1 MITADGNHFKSLANK
16 KTEVEDDAKICIEQI
31 VADALEHVDAHEH
44 VTNTKNK
51 AKRATANC
59 VHVAA
64 IGDIIALVI
73 AAIQPV
79 IVKSITVAVTS
90 AVEAAIE
97 QIMANVRRE
106 MSVIEE
112 VGKKRSSLQVETTN
126 SALFMKLGSLLYVVS
141 PPFGEEHRGLEQDIS
156 FPANKHL
163 LILGKCYAVWDT

>member
-1 MITADGNHFKSLANK
+1 MITADGNRFKSLANK

-59 VHVAA
+59 VHGAA
-64 IGDIIALVI
+64 IGDSIALVI

-90 AVEAAIE
+90 AVEAATE

-106 MSVIEE
+106 MSVIED

-126 SALFMKLGSLLYVVS
+126 SALFMKLGSLLYVRCRHRSVKSTVVS
-141 PPFGEEHRGLEQDIS
+141 
-156 FPANKHL
+156 NKTFL
-163 LILGKCYAVWDT
+163 FQITNIYLFWGNVTLST

>member
-1 MITADGNHFKSLANK
+1 MITADGNRFKSLANK

-51 AKRATANC
+51 AKRVTANC

-90 AVEAAIE
+90 AVEAATE

-106 MSVIEE
+106 MSVIED

-126 SALFMKLGSLLYVVS
+126 SALFMKLGSLLYVRCRHRSVKNTVVS
-141 PPFGEEHRGLEQDIS
+141 
-156 FPANKHL
+156 NKTFL
-163 LILGKCYAVWDT
+163 FQLTNIYLFWGNVTLST